1 MLELKPGGLVGP
13 EKMQHEMNLKD
24 EALEAL
30 DPDGILS
37 TRGCLEFVI
46 TLLRPFSQ
54 GTMWMWRHR
63 NETATPRMNPGY
75 LTDERDI
82 TALVQGKNGRYLCD
96 IPAVMMHDAQVSCS
110 EAKKEFAL
118 QVQQRDCSGLIL
130 FAARSRA

>member
-1 MLELKPGGLVGP
+1 MTLKKLDFTGIWANTSVIGAAYVKTGYLPTADLMLELKPGGLVGP

-82 TALVQGKNGRYLCD
+82 TALVQGE
-96 IPAVMMHDAQVSCS
+96 H
-110 EAKKEFAL
+110 
-118 QVQQRDCSGLIL
+118 
-130 FAARSRA
+130 